1 MPETPISET
10 SPVIEISQDGAVGI
24 ITLNRPDQFN
34 CLSMALHEALYEALD
49 QFELDPKVRS
59 VLIKAN
65 GKNFCTG
72 ADLDEVSGFRESDD
86 DIRAFLETGL
96 DTFRK
101 LETSPLPIVIAQ
113 QGLALAGGLELVLAG
128 DIVFAAKNAQLGD
141 QHAHF
146 GLIPGWGGSQ
156 RLPRLIGRRRALD
169 LMLSARWLTAE
180 QALDYGL
187 VNYVVDEDKLFES
200 ALDYC
205 RQLSKRSPSGLKL
218 MKQLTD
224 RGLDMP
230 LEQGLALELDLATPA
245 LRSDAVSEGLNAF
258 AEKRQPVFT

>member
-1 MPETPISET
+1 MS
-10 SPVIEISQDGAVGI
+10 SVIEISQQGAVGI
-24 ITLNRPDQFN
+24 ITLNRPEQFN
-34 CLSMALHEALYEALD
+34 CLSMALHEALYEAMD
-49 QFELDPKVRS
+49 QFEIDSSVRA
-59 VLIKAN
+59 VLITAN

-72 ADLDEVSGFRESDD
+72 ADLEEVSGFRDSDA

-96 DTFRK
+96 DSLRK
-101 LETSPLPIVIAQ
+101 LETSPLPVVIAQ

-128 DIVFAAKNAQLGD
+128 DVVFAGKSAQLGD

-156 RLPRLIGRRRALD
+156 RLPRLIGRRRALE
-169 LMLSARWLTAE
+169 LMLSARWLKVE
-180 QALDYGL
+180 EALDFGL
-187 VNYVVDEDKLFES
+187 VNYVVEDELLFDS
-200 ALDYC
+200 ALAYC
-205 RQLSKRSPSGLKL
+205 QKLSQRSPAGLGL

-245 LRSDAVSEGLNAF
+245 LRSEAVGEGLKAF
-258 AEKRQPVFT
+258 TEKRSPKFTS

>member
-1 MPETPISET
+1 M
-10 SPVIEISQDGAVGI
+10 SPVIEISQQDGVGI
-24 ITLNRPDQFN
+24 IKLNRPEQFN
-34 CLSMALHEALYEALD
+34 CLSMALHESLYEAMD
-49 QFELDPKVRS
+49 QFEVDSSVRA
-59 VLIKAN
+59 VLIAAN

-72 ADLDEVSGFRESDD
+72 ADLEEVSGFRDSDE

-96 DTFRK
+96 DTLRK
-101 LETSPLPIVIAQ
+101 LETSPLPVVIAQ

-128 DIVFAAKNAQLGD
+128 DVVFAGKSAQLGD

-156 RLPRLIGRRRALD
+156 RLPRLIGRRRALE
-169 LMLSARWLTAE
+169 LMLSARWLNAQE
-180 QALDYGL
+180 ALDFGL
-187 VNYVVDEDKLFES
+187 VNYVIEDEKLFDS
-200 ALDYC
+200 ALAYC
-205 RQLSKRSPSGLKL
+205 QQLSQRSSAGLAL

-245 LRSDAVSEGLNAF
+245 LRSEAVSEGLRAF
-258 AEKRQPVFT
+258 GEKRAPKFS

>member
-1 MPETPISET
+1 M
-10 SPVIEISQDGAVGI
+10 SPVIEISRQNAVGI
-24 ITLNRPDQFN
+24 IKLNRPEQFN
-34 CLSMALHEALYEALD
+34 CLSIALHESLYEAID
-49 QFELDPKVRS
+49 QFEIDKNIRA
-59 VLIKAN
+59 VLIAAN

-72 ADLDEVSGFRESDD
+72 ADLEEVRGFRDSDE

-101 LETSPLPIVIAQ
+101 LETSPLPVVIAQ

-128 DIVFAAKNAQLGD
+128 DVVFSAKSAQLGD

-156 RLPRLIGRRRALD
+156 RLPRLIGRRRALE
-169 LMLSARWLTAE
+169 LMLSARWLKAE
-180 QALDYGL
+180 EALDFGL
-187 VNYVVDEDKLFES
+187 VNYVVEDEQLFDS
-200 ALDYC
+200 ALAYC
-205 RQLSKRSPSGLKL
+205 QQLSQRSSAGLAL

-245 LRSDAVSEGLNAF
+245 LRSDAVSEGLKAF
-258 AEKRQPVFT
+258 AEKRAPKFS